1 MRLEHICCLILCI
14 VFCTFSFRVCLSM
27 CLLLVPC
34 YLSVGLLLVPFL
46 SVCVSTSDPLSI
58 CICVYSRYPVYN
70 SVCLLLVPCLSVCVS
85 TPDPLSICICVYSWS
100 PVYLCVY
107 VYSWSSVYLSVFL
120 VPCLFLNRFVLFTP
134 ETCISVLSGVYIFN
148 YVNFRTYLTIT

>member
-1 MRLEHICCLILCI
+1 MSVCPCVYSLSPAICRW
-14 VFCTFSFRVCLSM
+14 VYSWSPFYLSVS
-27 CLLLVPC
+27 LLLVPC
-34 YLSVGLLLVPFL
+34 L
-46 SVCVSTSDPLSI
+46 SVCESNHSPLSI
-58 CICVYSRYPVYN
+58 CLYVYSWYP
-70 SVCLLLVPCLSVCVS
+70 SCLSVCVS